1 MKYSKITILISL
13 LFFIF
18 LAFYIFIEQAQA
30 ITYGGLGIYPNESEW
45 DPKNDLTRSWF
56 VYTLNLGETKKGK
69 VDIVNSTDQPQ
80 EVKIYPVDA
89 ATTKDGAFASKGEI
103 DEKVGVGA
111 WVKLAESELSLES
124 GETKTVDFTLSIPEN
139 ADVGDHMGSIIV
151 QRKGVAEIK
160 REAGEIQPGVQ
171 VVTRVG
177 ARIYVT
183 VPGEIVR
190 ELEFKEF
197 SFKRVSDKQGT
208 FYLTLNN
215 KGNVRISPEG
225 NIEIKN
231 NFSKAEN
238 KLDLPQ
244 REVFPRDEIVLSVE
258 WKEIPFFGRF
268 VAQAS
273 VAYDGRILTKEILF
287 WILPPERILV
297 TGSYSLGGIIVLLII
312 LLITRKIIRRRVRK
326 LMKEYIVKEGETIET
341 IASKF
346 GISWKKLAKI
356 NKLKPPY
363 TLKKG
368 QKIFVL
374 EK

>member
-18 LAFYIFIEQAQA
+18 LSFYIFIEQTQA

-45 DPKNDLTRSWF
+45 DPKNELTRSWF
-56 VYTLNLGETKKGK
+56 IYTLNLGETREGK
-69 VDIVNSTDQPQ
+69 VDIINSTDQPQ

-89 ATTKDGAFASKGEI
+89 VTTKDGAFASKGEI
-103 DEKVGVGA
+103 DEKVGVGV
-111 WVKLAESELSLES
+111 WLKLAESELSLES
-124 GETKTVDFTLSIPEN
+124 GETKIVDFTLTIPEN

-151 QRKGVAEIK
+151 QGKGTAEIK
-160 REAGEIQPGVQ
+160 RGEGEVQPGVR

-197 SFKRVSDKQGT
+197 SFKRVSDKQGI

-215 KGNVRISPEG
+215 KGNVRILPKGE
-225 NIEIKN
+225 IEIKN
-231 NFSKAEN
+231 NFNKAEN

-244 REVFPRDEIVLSVE
+244 REVFPRDEIVLPVE

-268 VAQAS
+268 AAQATVTYNS
-273 VAYDGRILTKEILF
+273 QILTKKIIF

-297 TGSYSLGGIIVLLII
+297 TGGYSLGGIIVLLII
-312 LLITRKIIRRRVRK
+312 LLIIRKIIRRRVRK
-326 LMKEYIVKEGETIET
+326 LMRKYLVKEGETIET

-346 GISWKKLAKI
+346 KISWKKLAKI